1 MVEID
6 TGNKWV
12 DLAIRGASTLLG
24 FAAAALVGCAFG
36 PAVSRHTGVSRLVL
50 KAGEFGIG
58 TVVTYE
64 VAGKMNDEIREFVDG
79 YNTFAHELNEGRK
92 AINESSERGGIL
104 YDEGAC

>member
-24 FAAAALVGCAFG
+24 FAAAALVGCVFG
-36 PAVSRHTGVSRLVL
+36 PAVSRHTGVSRLAL

-64 VAGKMNDEIREFVDG
+64 VAGRMNDEIRELVDG
-79 YNTFAHELNEGRK
+79 YNVFAHELNEGRK
-92 AINESSERGGIL
+92 AIKESSNTGEIVYNEGG
-104 YDEGAC
+104 C